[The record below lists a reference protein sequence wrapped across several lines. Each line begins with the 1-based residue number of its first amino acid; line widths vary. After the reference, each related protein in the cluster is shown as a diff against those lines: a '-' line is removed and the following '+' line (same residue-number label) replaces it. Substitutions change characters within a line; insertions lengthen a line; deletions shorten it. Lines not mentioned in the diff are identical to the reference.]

1 MHDLGILNHAP
12 GAFAG
17 GRDKLTRRPDPIQGR
32 MSFEHTGPSL
42 AEQPEMKLIAYTPLE
57 TDDADRKF
65 AELLE

>member
-1 MHDLGILNHAP
+1 
-12 GAFAG
+12 
-17 GRDKLTRRPDPIQGR
+17 